1 MYTLIFLPLAT
12 KVLHKM
18 PRNTAT
24 LIREKLDILAQN
36 PYAPNP
42 NVKKLKGRA
51 GYRLRVGDWR
61 VFYTLHDTEL
71 EILVIKIAPRGGAY
85 KK

>member
-1 MYTLIFLPLAT
+1 MYRLIFVPQAT
-12 KVLHKM
+12 KVLRRM
-18 PRNTAT
+18 PINTAAI
-24 LIREKLDILAQN
+24 IREKLDFLAQN

-71 EILVIKIAPRGGAY
+71 EIFVIKIAPRGGAY